1 MLVLCGPSVG
11 KSFWTL
17 GETGTTVVI
26 RGTGSSFASAVKLR
40 VEPTAPKTAIVTTV
54 SQREDTPKEKPEIR
68 RNTII
73 DSYNLG
79 GDRDGPER
87 TKVVYRGCPR
97 RRWPRG
103 PLAIQGHPI
112 TDAVHDE
119 RVHSLRDLG
128 HDGRQKSKQVIQHLL
143 GVSQVKPYIRG

>member
-1 MLVLCGPSVG
+1 MLVLCGPSAG

-54 SQREDTPKEKPEIR
+54 SQREATPKEKPEIR

-73 DSYNLG
+73 DYYTISG
-79 GDRDGPER
+79 ETETDR
-87 TKVVYRGCPR
+87 RG
-97 RRWPRG
+97 
-103 PLAIQGHPI
+103 
-112 TDAVHDE
+112 
-119 RVHSLRDLG
+119 LR
-128 HDGRQKSKQVIQHLL
+128 
-143 GVSQVKPYIRG
+143 